1 MDFSLSD
8 QQKAMRQS
16 FIEFARA
23 ELNGDVASRDLA
35 QDFPRDLWIKCG
47 ERRVQG
53 LPVPTEYGGLGL
65 DPLSCALA
73 LESLGYGCEDN
84 GLLFAVSAHLV
95 ASVVPIWAFGNE
107 EQRRRYLPGMCDGTI
122 IGCNAITEPDT
133 GSDAFAISTLAE
145 KTADGYRINGVKRY
159 ISNAPVADV
168 TIIYALTDAEKR
180 FHGGITAF
188 LVNTS
193 APGLTVSRQRIDKMG
208 LRTVLMGELTLKDV
222 HVPESEVLGGL
233 GAGARAFMHSM
244 DWERVCLFATHIG
257 AMERLLEISVRHA
270 KTRRQFGEP
279 VGKFQAVSHRL
290 AEMKVALE
298 AARLLV
304 YRGAWNL
311 ERSATAPLD
320 AAVAKLFASEAYVA
334 ATQSAMQI
342 HGARGFLTEFG
353 IERMVRDAL
362 GSTIYSGTSEMQ
374 KNIIA
379 RWLGLPV
386 T

>member
-8 QQKAMRQS
+8 DQKNLRKS
-16 FIEFARA
+16 LIEFARA
-23 ELNGDVASRDLA
+23 ELNGDVAARDLA
-35 QDFPRDLWIKCG
+35 QEFPRDLWLKCG
-47 ERRVQG
+47 ERRLQG
-53 LPVPTEYGGLGL
+53 LPVPAEYGGLGL
-65 DPLSCALA
+65 DPLSSALA
-73 LESLGYGCEDN
+73 LEALGYGCEDN

-95 ASVVPIWAFGNE
+95 ASVVPIWTFGNE
-107 EQRRRYLPGMCDGTI
+107 EQRRRYLPGMCDGAI
-122 IGCNAITEPDT
+122 IGCNAITEPET
-133 GSDAFAISTLAE
+133 GSDAFAISTRAE
-145 KTADGYRINGVKRY
+145 KTDEGYRLNGVKRY

-168 TIIYALTDAEKR
+168 TIIYALTDAERR

-188 LVNTS
+188 LVDSRT
-193 APGLTVSRQRIDKMG
+193 PGLTVSRQRIDKMG
-208 LRTVLMGELTLKDV
+208 LRTVLMGELTLDDV
-222 HVPESEVLGGL
+222 YVHDSSILGGL
-233 GAGARAFMHSM
+233 GMGAKAFMHSM
-244 DWERVCLFATHIG
+244 DWERICLFATHVG
-257 AMERLLEISVRHA
+257 TMERLLEISIKQA
-270 KTRRQFGEP
+270 KSRNQFGQP
-279 VGKFQAVSHRL
+279 IGKFQAISHRI

-311 ERSATAPLD
+311 ERSTAASLD
-320 AAVAKLFASEAYVA
+320 ASIAKLFTSEAYVESAQA
-334 ATQSAMQI
+334 ALQI

-353 IERMVRDAL
+353 VERMVRDAL